1 MNITMFA
8 GGLNPLA
15 TLCLKLGFG
24 FSATALFHIPVEA
37 LTFDCLAVC
46 HSGFSPCINIRNG
59 GSTFARRASTA
70 VTSGMLNTLATY
82 KATIGTTLN
91 FIATTASNV
100 FPIGAL
106 IDRSYLAAAF
116 VVVS

>member
-24 FSATALFHIPVEA
+24 FSA
-37 LTFDCLAVC
+37 
-46 HSGFSPCINIRNG
+46 
-59 GSTFARRASTA
+59 ASTA
-70 VTSGMLNTLATY
+70 VTSGMLNPLATY